1 MAYRI
6 AADLLVVIHGLFIV
20 FVVTGGFLVL
30 WRRWVAWIH
39 LPTAVWG
46 AVIEFAGWI
55 CPLTPLE
62 NHFRMLAGQKGYAG
76 GFIEHYLIPVI
87 YPDELTRG
95 VQLALGLFVIVI
107 NGVAYGLVA
116 ARWKKRSP

>member
-1 MAYRI
+1 M
-6 AADLLVVIHGLFIV
+6 LVVIHGLFIV